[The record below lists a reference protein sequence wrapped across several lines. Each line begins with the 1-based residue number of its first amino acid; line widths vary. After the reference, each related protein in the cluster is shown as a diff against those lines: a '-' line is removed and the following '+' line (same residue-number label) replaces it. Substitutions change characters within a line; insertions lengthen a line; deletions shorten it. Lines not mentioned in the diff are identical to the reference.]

1 MAKEV
6 VIARL
11 YGFEHVTFPR
21 KDGSGMVD
29 LFRLYFDYED
39 SKIKGYGTA
48 NASIFAERFGQD
60 RLQLGDSC
68 YIVIDNGKCDY
79 CGKAPVPAEADK

>member
-6 VIARL
+6 VVARL
-11 YGFEHVTFPR
+11 CGFQRVEFPR
-21 KDGSGMVD
+21 KDGSGMVS
-29 LFRLYFDYED
+29 LFRCYFDFED
-39 SKIKGYGTA
+39 PMVSGIGTA
-48 NASIFAERFGQD
+48 SAAVFTERFGQD

-79 CGKAPVPAEADK
+79 CGKAPAPAAAAK